1 MKKYII
7 IFAACLLTAAC
18 VSDNKPTSGEQAKSY
33 LEIWM
38 ARWNQENGKDVK
50 PDALGMYILDDIPG
64 PANAKEWDASI
75 PYTYASTT
83 IRTLSG
89 TITSTDDASL
99 AKQLGTFAESY
110 YYGPK
115 VFTTGSSYSY
125 AGLDQLLTGMR
136 VGGTRTMVI
145 PAWMLT
151 TSRYSTIED
160 YLEACS
166 STTSYIY
173 TVTLADQFEDV
184 TQWEKQRIADY
195 VNANHP
201 GATSTKFPDLEE
213 DDGTYWFITDASGF
227 SEENRREETASNL
240 KLNYTGRRLDGQVF
254 DTTVEKTAIDFDI
267 YNSSNSYTPGNVG
280 FSATWS
286 DITLNSSSSLIEG
299 FKAGLSMMW
308 WAGQKATVIFTSSHG
323 YSATG
328 SGNAI
333 PGYCPILF
341 ELELVEGE

>member
-7 IFAACLLTAAC
+7 PLVCLLLTGC
-18 VSDNKPTSGEQAKSY
+18 VTDNKPSTGLQAKGY
-33 LEIWM
+33 LEVWM
-38 ARWNQENGKDVK
+38 ARWNQENGKDIK
-50 PDALGMYILDDIPG
+50 PDALGMYILDDVPG
-64 PANAKEWDASI
+64 PATAKEWDESI
-75 PYTYASTT
+75 PYTYAATT
-83 IRTLSG
+83 IRSLSG
-89 TITSTDDASL
+89 TITSTDDATL

-115 VFTTGSSYSY
+115 VFTTGNGYSY
-125 AGLDQLLTGMR
+125 AGLDQMLKGMR
-136 VGGTRTMVI
+136 MGGTRTAVI

-151 TSRYSTIED
+151 VSRYSSMDE
-160 YLEACS
+160 YLEECS
-166 STTSYIY
+166 SATSYIY
-173 TVTLADQFEDV
+173 TVTLADQFEDE
-184 TQWEKQRIADY
+184 TAWEKQRIADY

-201 GATSTKFPDLEE
+201 GATTTKFPDLDE

-240 KLNYTGRRLDGQVF
+240 KLNYTGKRLDGQVF
-254 DTTVEKTAIDFDI
+254 DTTIEKTAVDFDI
-267 YNSSNSYTPGNVG
+267 YNSSSSYTPASVG

>member
-7 IFAACLLTAAC
+7 IFACLMVAGC
-18 VSDNKPTSGEQAKSY
+18 VTDNKPSSGEQTKGY

-50 PDALGMYILDDIPG
+50 PDAMGMYLLDDVPG
-64 PANAKEWDASI
+64 PANAKEWDENMS
-75 PYTYASTT
+75 YTYASTT

-89 TITSTDDASL
+89 TITSTDDANL

-115 VFTTGSSYSY
+115 VFATGENYSY
-125 AGLDQLLTGMR
+125 AGLDHMLKGMR
-136 VGGTRTMVI
+136 MGGTRTMVI

-151 TSRYSTIED
+151 VSRYSNLD
-160 YLEACS
+160 GYLDACN
-166 STTSYIY
+166 STTCYIY
-173 TVTLADQFEDV
+173 TVTLADQFDDV
-184 TQWEKQRIADY
+184 TAWEKERITDY

-201 GATSTKFPDLEE
+201 GATTTKFPELDE
-213 DDGTYWFITDASGF
+213 DDGTYWFITDVTGF
-227 SEENRREETASNL
+227 SEDDIREETASNL
-240 KLNYTGRRLDGQVF
+240 KLYYTGKRLDGQVF
-254 DTTVEKTAIDFDI
+254 DTNVEKTAVDYDI
-267 YNSSNSYTPGNVG
+267 YNPSSSYTPATLE
-280 FSATWS
+280 FSSTWS
-286 DITLNSSSSLIEG
+286 SISMNSSSSLIEG

-328 SGNAI
+328 QGNAI
-333 PGYCPILF
+333 PGYCPLVF
-341 ELELVEGE
+341 ELELVGE